1 MKFSAAPVLVATL
14 GLAGL
19 MPASS
24 AIARTGY
31 EHYAVGDLDTPTTA
45 PHSGGLLLMGGG
57 DRNIDAM
64 KWFFVHAGQGHI
76 VILRASFGP
85 EIGEEFYREIGG
97 IRSAETFV
105 FRNRKAAYDPK
116 VIAALHKA
124 DGIFIAGGD
133 QSRYVRFWR
142 GTPVA
147 AALDAHVAAGKPLG
161 GTSAGLAVLGEKLY
175 GAMDGGSLTSIEALA
190 DPFGPGNTIEGDF
203 LHLATLKGIVTDTH
217 FKERDRLGRLFA
229 FVAKAQAART
239 EPMIGLGV
247 DESAALAIE
256 TDGSG
261 RIYATAPDGGAW
273 LVDGAGLKSTAASGT
288 LAADRVTVTGIGAR
302 SIVHL
307 PGGTVDA
314 PLFVR
319 TYAVREG
326 KVVEVPR

>member
-1 MKFSAAPVLVATL
+1 M
-14 GLAGL
+14 
-19 MPASS
+19 
-24 AIARTGY
+24 
-31 EHYAVGDLDTPTTA
+31 
-45 PHSGGLLLMGGG
+45 
-57 DRNIDAM
+57 
-64 KWFFVHAGQGHI
+64 
-76 VILRASFGP
+76 
-85 EIGEEFYREIGG
+85 
-97 IRSAETFV
+97 
-105 FRNRKAAYDPK
+105 
-116 VIAALHKA
+116 
-124 DGIFIAGGD
+124 
-133 QSRYVRFWR
+133 
-142 GTPVA
+142 
-147 AALDAHVAAGKPLG
+147 
-161 GTSAGLAVLGEKLY
+161 LGEKLY